1 MNLLK
6 TISILFLLFILYS
19 CDTQQTNTSD
29 SQIVIQESSSNKIKR
44 AADLNWEKLNPAR
57 GDKSPQAADIWGDR
71 KKDEPTGFLVKFV
84 DGFSSPP
91 HIHNVTYRAVVI
103 SGLVHNDDPSAEKM
117 WMPAGSFWTQ
127 PAGESHITAAK
138 GKENIAYVEIDK
150 GPYLVEPIEN
160 AFDKG
165 ERPVNMDKSNLIWL
179 DASSTSYITDGF
191 KVSPEVSFLWGD
203 LTSNKLNGSFVKL
216 PADFDGSIVNKGS
229 VFNAIVIEGQVS
241 YNLVKNQNATDLAP
255 GSLFTS
261 EESSLHQLSTKEE
274 SIIYVRTNGPFN
286 VQPNYAK

>member
-165 ERPVNMDKSNLIWL
+165 ERPVNMDKSNLLWL
-179 DASSTSYITDGF
+179 DASSTSYIADGF